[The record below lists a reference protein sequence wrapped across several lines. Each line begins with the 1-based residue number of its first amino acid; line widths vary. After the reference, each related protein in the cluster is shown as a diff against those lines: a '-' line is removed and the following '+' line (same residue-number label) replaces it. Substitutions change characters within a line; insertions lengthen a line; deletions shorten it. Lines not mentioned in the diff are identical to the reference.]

1 MKIGNDSAF
10 QCCLLRVDYVLI
22 NRPKMEE
29 SKLVK
34 LTQYFIKGAQE
45 LREPDVIQCPR
56 TIGTLI
62 PKWDA

>member
-1 MKIGNDSAF
+1 
-10 QCCLLRVDYVLI
+10 
-22 NRPKMEE
+22 MEE

-45 LREPDVIQCPR
+45 LREPDVIQYPR